1 MIIFFKGLDFA
12 DVQHV
17 INYDMPG
24 DVENYVHRIGRTG
37 RAPGRRGTATTLV
50 SRATDES
57 VLRDLAHLLRE
68 AKQKVSFHQI
78 VCSKCIF
85 VHIYNDFSFIRYL
98 NSYWT

>member
-1 MIIFFKGLDFA
+1 MHVVLLYFVMMYIGLDFA

-68 AKQKVSFHQI
+68 AKQKVSKYEKY
-78 VCSKCIF
+78 SL
-85 VHIYNDFSFIRYL
+85 VHTYIHIHII
-98 NSYWT
+98 